1 VFQTNTNI
9 MEKVRRK
16 QKRKEKEKKL
26 KGVNKM

>member
-16 QKRKEKEKKL
+16 QKQKEKEKKL